1 MCPHLSVAPD
11 VRTSSRPRRDLAA
24 TSPRPLRVPPAQVT
38 RPPRRCTLCS
48 AGTAAAGR
56 RGTSRTCASRLL
68 DPVPAPRC
76 LLFAPAKSHALA
88 HPCPPLHLVRRSPPR
103 SGLAQVSFS
112 ATPSEACLRLFGV
125 LNHAHGVR
133 EAFHNY
139 SLRQARATSRPLSH
153 HCCRPSPLA
162 PWAWLYSLCAPAV
175 DPFHPQPRHPHPPF
189 DRSAS
194 WRASSP
200 AGSRGRPLRRRARP
214 LHHRPAVAPRPG
226 APTRRRCL
234 RSPQAAAAAARAARG
249 GRAARSDAG

>member
-24 TSPRPLRVPPAQVT
+24 TSLRPLRVPPAQVT

-194 WRASSP
+194 WRALFLP
-200 AGSRGRPLRRRARP
+200 RQALEDGHCVDVLGRYTTVRP
-214 LHHRPAVAPRPG
+214 SLLAPEPRPAASASAP
-226 APTRRRCL
+226 L
-234 RSPQAAAAAARAARG
+234 RSPPLPPARHAAGAR
-249 GRAARSDAG
+249 